1 MSQSVHRIT
10 APKRAL
16 LGLSVLGALTPLH
29 YVGAEAQTDGDGQA
43 GASSLPWRA
52 WVARLQSLLQDF
64 FEELTTREVAYGVVF
79 TLVAIGVLIFVFRF
93 TRWLLQRA
101 NAKLESWRGTR
112 IPALRIQTYEVMSAD
127 RITDILKELAKF
139 LRLGALIIAL
149 YIAIPAVLTFFPL
162 TRDWVGDLLPY
173 LLAPVYQLF
182 WGIVSFLPNLA
193 AIIVIAIGTR
203 YAVRFV
209 RALFTE
215 VAKESIVFPGFH
227 AEWAQPTSKLVSFL
241 IIVFAVVL
249 ISPYL
254 PGFGSPAFQG
264 VSIFLGVL
272 LSLGSTAA
280 VANVVA
286 GMALIYMGAF
296 RVGDRVKIADALG
309 DVTEKT
315 LLVTRMRTLKNVEIT
330 IPNAMVLGS
339 HMINFSSLAENRGLV
354 LHTTVTI
361 GYDAPWRRV
370 HMLLLDAARA
380 TAHVLGEPTPF
391 VLQSSL
397 GDFSIAYEL
406 NVYTKEVGRSLE
418 ILSELHQNIQDKF
431 NEAGIEIMSPRF
443 TALRDANEP
452 AMPSDY
458 LPKEGP
464 AKGFRMLSTEVLSK
478 NRS

>member
-1 MSQSVHRIT
+1 MSQCVHGKI
-10 APKRAL
+10 PSKPVS
-16 LGLSVLGALTPLH
+16 LGLCVVGAATLFR
-29 YVGAEAQTDGDGQA
+29 VIRAEAQTSSGQA
-43 GASSLPWRA
+43 ESSPFPWSG
-52 WVARLQSLLQDF
+52 WLARLQSLLEDF
-64 FEELTTREVAYGVVF
+64 LEELTTGEVVYGLVS
-79 TLVAIGVLIFVFRF
+79 TLVAIGILVFVFRF

-101 NAKLESWRGTR
+101 NARLESWRGTR
-112 IPALRIQTYEVMSAD
+112 IKALRIQSYEVMSAD
-127 RITDILKELAKF
+127 RITDIIKDLAKL
-139 LRLGALIIAL
+139 LRIVALIIVL
-149 YIAIPAVLTFFPL
+149 YIAIPAVLSFFPW
-162 TRDWVGDLLPY
+162 TRGWVAEILPY
-173 LLAPVYQLF
+173 LLSPVYQLF
-182 WGIVSFLPNLA
+182 WGIVFFLPNLA
-193 AIIVIAIGTR
+193 AIIVILVATR

-209 RALFTE
+209 RALFSE

-227 AEWAQPTSKLVSFL
+227 AEWASPTSKLVNFI

-296 RVGDRVKIADALG
+296 KVGDRVKIADALG

-315 LLVTRMRTLKNVEIT
+315 LLVTRIRTVKNVEIT

-361 GYDAPWRRV
+361 GYDAPWRQV
-370 HMLLLDAARA
+370 HALLIDAARA
-380 TAHVLGEPTPF
+380 TAHVLEEPAPF

-406 NVYTKEVGRSLE
+406 NAYTKDASRSLE

-431 NEAGIEIMSPRF
+431 NQAGIEIMSPHF

-458 LPKEGP
+458 LPKEAP
-464 AKGFRMLSTEVLSK
+464 TKGFRILSTEVLSK
-478 NRS
+478 SRS

>member
-1 MSQSVHRIT
+1 MTQFACRRISLRRFSFRMYFIV
-10 APKRAL
+10 AMAVFY
-16 LGLSVLGALTPLH
+16 G
-29 YVGAEAQTDGDGQA
+29 VGAQAQTGDGQGGSNSSPWSAWLA
-43 GASSLPWRA
+43 GLRSL
-52 WVARLQSLLQDF
+52 VEDL
-64 FEELTTREVAYGVVF
+64 FENLATSEVAFGLIY
-79 TLVAIGVLIFVFRF
+79 TLVAIGVLVFVFRF

-101 NAKLESWRGTR
+101 NAALESWRGTR
-112 IPALRIQTYEVMSAD
+112 IPALRIQTYEVMSSD

-139 LRLGALIIAL
+139 LRIGALIIAL
-149 YIAIPAVLTFFPL
+149 YIAIPAVLSFFPW
-162 TRDWVGDLLPY
+162 TRVWVGEILPY

-193 AIIVIAIGTR
+193 AIIVIAVATR

-215 VAKESIVFPGFH
+215 VARESIVFPGFH
-227 AEWAQPTSKLVSFL
+227 AEWAPPTSKLVNFI

-249 ISPYL
+249 ISPSL

-296 RVGDRVKIADALG
+296 KVGDRVKIADAMG

-315 LLVTRMRTLKNVEIT
+315 LLVTRIRTVKNVEIT
-330 IPNAMVLGS
+330 IPNAMVLGNY
-339 HMINFSSLAENRGLV
+339 MINFSSLAEQRGLV

-361 GYDAPWRRV
+361 GYDAPWRQV
-370 HMLLLDAARA
+370 HALLIDAARG
-380 TAHVLGEPTPF
+380 TAGVLGEPAPF

-406 NVYTKEVGRSLE
+406 NVYTKEASRSLD

-431 NEAGIEIMSPRF
+431 NEAGVEIMSPHF
-443 TALRDANEP
+443 TALRDANE
-452 AMPSDY
+452 ATMPSDY
-458 LPKEGP
+458 LPKEAP
-464 AKGFRMLSTEVLSK
+464 AKGFRILSTEVLPK
-478 NRS
+478 RSG